1 MKNVYVTKKTFE
13 TVNGHEVMVTK
24 KYRVPLTGTEE
35 LIYRI
40 YMNSPMA
47 TKWIQNN
54 FHVPME
60 TKVSPVYDIDP
71 FTGDKMNRY
80 SRYRRVW
87 QDGQYEVMAI
97 YTMEGKF
104 DGVAVSDTDR
114 NFLVRI
120 DGFAD
125 HLVKRHVEYKSD
137 YLFPWMR

>member
-1 MKNVYVTKKTFE
+1 MKNAYVTKKTFE

-114 NFLVRI
+114 NFLVRL

-125 HLVKRHVEYKSD
+125 HIVKRHVEYKSD

>member
-1 MKNVYVTKKTFE
+1 MKRAFVTKKSIE
-13 TVNGHEVMVTK
+13 TVNGVEVKVTK
-24 KYRVPLTGTEE
+24 RYSVPVRGTEE

-40 YMNSPMA
+40 YMNSPMV
-47 TKWIQNN
+47 TKWIRNN

-60 TKVSPVYDIDP
+60 TNVSPVYDIDP

-80 SRYRRVW
+80 SRYRRAW
-87 QDGQYEVMAI
+87 TDGQYEVMAI

-114 NFLVRI
+114 NFLVRL

-125 HLVKRHVEYKSD
+125 YIVKRHVECKSD

>member
-1 MKNVYVTKKTFE
+1 MKKAFVTKKAFE
-13 TVNGHEVMVTK
+13 TVNGKEVMVTK

-40 YMNSPMA
+40 YMNSPMV
-47 TKWIQNN
+47 TKWIRNN

-60 TKVSPVYDIDP
+60 TEVSPVYDIDA
-71 FTGDKMNRY
+71 FTGEKMNRY
-80 SRYRRVW
+80 SRYRRTW
-87 QDGQYEVMAI
+87 KDGQYEIMAI

-114 NFLVRI
+114 NFLVRL

-125 HLVKRHVEYKSD
+125 HIVKRHVEYKSD

>member
-1 MKNVYVTKKTFE
+1 MKNAYVTKKTFE

-114 NFLVRI
+114 NFLVRL

-125 HLVKRHVEYKSD
+125 HLVKRHVEYNSG

>member
-1 MKNVYVTKKTFE
+1 MKRAFVTKKSFE
-13 TVNGHEVMVTK
+13 TVNGHEIMVTK

-114 NFLVRI
+114 NFLVRL
-120 DGFAD
+120 DGFAN

>member
-114 NFLVRI
+114 NFLVRL

-125 HLVKRHVEYKSD
+125 HLVKRHVEYNSG

>member
-1 MKNVYVTKKTFE
+1 MKRAFVTKKTFE
-13 TVNGHEVMVTK
+13 TVNGQEVMVTK

-114 NFLVRI
+114 NFLVRL

-125 HLVKRHVEYKSD
+125 HIVKRHVEYKSD

>member
-1 MKNVYVTKKTFE
+1 MKNAYVTKKTFE

-60 TKVSPVYDIDP
+60 TKVSPVYDIDA
-71 FTGDKMNRY
+71 FTGEKLNRY
-80 SRYRRVW
+80 SRYRRTW
-87 QDGQYEVMAI
+87 TDGQYEIMAI

-104 DGVAVSDTDR
+104 DGVAVTDTDR
-114 NFLVRI
+114 NFLVRL

-125 HLVKRHVEYKSD
+125 HIVKRHVEYKSD

>member
-1 MKNVYVTKKTFE
+1 MKRAFVTKKAFE
-13 TVNGHEVMVTK
+13 TVNGKEVMVTK
-24 KYRVPLTGTEE
+24 KYSVPLTGTEE

-40 YMNSPMA
+40 YMNSLMA
-47 TKWIQNN
+47 TKWIRNN

-80 SRYRRVW
+80 SRYRRTW
-87 QDGQYEVMAI
+87 TDGQYEVMAI

-114 NFLVRI
+114 NFLVRL

-125 HLVKRHVEYKSD
+125 HIVKRHVEYKSD

>member
-114 NFLVRI
+114 NFLVRL

-125 HLVKRHVEYKSD
+125 HIVKRHVEYKSD

>member
-1 MKNVYVTKKTFE
+1 MKNAYVTKKTFE

-97 YTMEGKF
+97 YTMEGKL

-114 NFLVRI
+114 NFLVRL

-125 HLVKRHVEYKSD
+125 HLVKRHVEYNSG

>member
-1 MKNVYVTKKTFE
+1 MKNAYVTKKTFE

-114 NFLVRI
+114 NFLVRL
-120 DGFAD
+120 DGFAN

>member
-1 MKNVYVTKKTFE
+1 MKRAFVTKKAFE
-13 TVNGHEVMVTK
+13 NVNGHEVMVTK
-24 KYRVPLTGTEE
+24 KYSVPLTGTEE

-40 YMNSPMA
+40 YMNSIMT
-47 TKWIQNN
+47 TKWIRNN

-71 FTGDKMNRY
+71 FTGEKMNRY
-80 SRYRRVW
+80 SRYRRSW
-87 QDGQYEVMAI
+87 TDGQYEIMAI

-114 NFLVRI
+114 NFLVRL

-125 HLVKRHVEYKSD
+125 HIVKRHVEYKSD

>member
-1 MKNVYVTKKTFE
+1 MKRAFITKRSIE
-13 TVNGHEVMVTK
+13 TVNGVDVRVTK
-24 KYRVPLTGTEE
+24 KYSVPLTGTEE

-40 YMNSPMA
+40 YMNGPMI
-47 TKWIQNN
+47 TRWIRNN

-60 TKVSPVYDIDP
+60 TKVSPVYDIDA
-71 FTGDKMNRY
+71 FTGEKLNRY
-80 SRYRRVW
+80 SRYRRTW
-87 QDGQYEVMAI
+87 TDGQYEVMAI

-114 NFLVRI
+114 NFLVRL

-125 HLVKRHVEYKSD
+125 HIVKRHVEYKSD

>member
-1 MKNVYVTKKTFE
+1 MKRAFVTKKSFE
-13 TVNGHEVMVTK
+13 TVNGHEIMVTK
-24 KYRVPLTGTEE
+24 KYSVPLTGTEE

-47 TKWIQNN
+47 TKWIRNN

-60 TKVSPVYDIDP
+60 TTVSPVYDIDP

-80 SRYRRVW
+80 SRYRRTW
-87 QDGQYEVMAI
+87 TDGQYEIMAI

-114 NFLVRI
+114 NFLVRL

>member
-1 MKNVYVTKKTFE
+1 MKRAFVTKKAFE
-13 TVNGHEVMVTK
+13 TVNGKEVMVTK
-24 KYRVPLTGTEE
+24 KYSVPLTGTEE

-40 YMNSPMA
+40 YMNSPMV
-47 TKWIQNN
+47 TKWIRNN

-60 TKVSPVYDIDP
+60 TNVSPVYDIDP

-80 SRYRRVW
+80 SRYRRTW
-87 QDGQYEVMAI
+87 EDGQYEIMAI

-104 DGVAVSDTDR
+104 DGVAVSDKDR
-114 NFLVRI
+114 NFLVRL

-125 HLVKRHVEYKSD
+125 HIVKRHVEYKSD

>member
-1 MKNVYVTKKTFE
+1 MKRAFVTKKTFE

-114 NFLVRI
+114 NFLVRL
-120 DGFAD
+120 DGFAN

>member
-1 MKNVYVTKKTFE
+1 MKRAFVTKRATE
-13 TVNGHEVMVTK
+13 IVNGKEVMVTK
-24 KYRVPLTGTEE
+24 KYRVPLTGTDE

-40 YMNSPMA
+40 YINSPMV
-47 TKWIQNN
+47 TKWIRNN

-60 TKVSPVYDIDP
+60 TNVSPVYDIDP

-80 SRYRRVW
+80 SRYRRTW
-87 QDGQYEVMAI
+87 KDGQYEVMAI

-104 DGVAVSDTDR
+104 DGVAVSDEDR
-114 NFLVRI
+114 NFLVRL

-125 HLVKRHVEYKSD
+125 HIVKRHVEYKSD

>member
-1 MKNVYVTKKTFE
+1 MKRAYIRKKAIE
-13 TVNGHEVMVTK
+13 TVNGMEVMVTK
-24 KYRVPLTGTEE
+24 KYHVPLTGTEE

-40 YMNSPMA
+40 YMYSPMIS
-47 TKWIQNN
+47 KWIRNN

-80 SRYRRVW
+80 SRYRRTW
-87 QDGQYEVMAI
+87 EDGQYEVMAI

-104 DGVAVSDTDR
+104 DGVAVSDKDR
-114 NFLVRI
+114 NFLVRL

-125 HLVKRHVEYKSD
+125 HIVKRHIEYKSD

>member
-1 MKNVYVTKKTFE
+1 MKRAFVTKKAFE
-13 TVNGHEVMVTK
+13 NVNGHEVMVTK
-24 KYRVPLTGTEE
+24 KYSVPLTGTEE

-40 YMNSPMA
+40 YMNSLMT
-47 TKWIQNN
+47 TKWIRNN

-71 FTGDKMNRY
+71 FTGEKMNRY
-80 SRYRRVW
+80 SRYRRSW
-87 QDGQYEVMAI
+87 TDGQYEIMAI

-114 NFLVRI
+114 NFLVRL

-125 HLVKRHVEYKSD
+125 HIVKRHVEYKSD